1 MKRFIILVILSFFLL
16 PVASAQVMRQLNT
29 TIDVQDDGVCN
40 AEIIFK
46 FTDEIKEINFPF
58 TGEIEDLTVKNG
70 ECIVKEDINKI
81 LQCKPPSP
89 FMVGTIIITT
99 KFSWNGLVDKRGNIS
114 FFFVDIPILW
124 NTDEVSVIIKL
135 PDKALLAEKVLLPIS
150 PSGYHIGSDGRR
162 ILTSWTFKN
171 KRSGDV
177 IPIRLY
183 YEPISSKFIP
193 EDLVYILIFVLI
205 LIVIVG
211 TLFIFRKVS
220 KKSELVL
227 SVLNEP
233 ERLLIDIIRKEK
245 KKQVDQ
251 RRIVSLSGFSKA
263 KVSRIIQSLKE
274 RGIVETERIGRRNK
288 IILKKK
294 FMKG

>member
-16 PVASAQVMRQLNT
+16 PVASAQVMRQLDT
-29 TIDVQDDGVCN
+29 TVDVQKDGVCN
-40 AEIIFK
+40 VEIIFK
-46 FTDEIKEINFPF
+46 FTDEIKKIDFPF

-70 ECIVKEDINKI
+70 ECVVKENINKI

-89 FMVGTIIITT
+89 FMVGTIKIVTNF
-99 KFSWNGLVDKRGNIS
+99 KWNGLVERRGNIS
-114 FFFVDIPILW
+114 FFSMDIPILW
-124 NTDEVSVIIKL
+124 NTEEITVLVKL
-135 PDKALLAEKVLLPIS
+135 PDKTLLTDEVLLPIS
-150 PSGYHIGSDGRR
+150 PSGYNMGSDGRR
-162 ILTSWTFKN
+162 ILASWSFRH
-171 KRSGDV
+171 KRPGDV

-183 YEPISSKFIP
+183 YELLSPEFIT

-211 TLFIFRKVS
+211 ALFIFRKVS

-227 SVLNEP
+227 SVLNES
-233 ERLLIDIIRKEK
+233 ERLMVDIIRKEK

-251 RRIVSLSGFSKA
+251 RRIVNLSGFSKA
-263 KVSRIIQSLKE
+263 KVSRIIQSLEE
-274 RGIVETERIGRRNK
+274 RGVVESKRIGRRNK
-288 IILKKK
+288 ITLKKK